1 MNYKKNEAGDVLVR
15 DAKGNPKYISE
26 KLAED
31 KQLMKSMHFLI
42 VEAPTFCEELK
53 LTATDVISEDVSY
66 DTSVTLE
73 IIEEK
78 PVAETLTAKSKSTKK
93 K

>member
-1 MNYKKNEAGDVLVR
+1 MNYKTNEAGDVMVR
-15 DAKGNPKYISE
+15 DAKGNPKYISK

-31 KQLMKSMHFLI
+31 KQLMKAMHMEV

-53 LTATDVISEDVSY
+53 AEVIEN
-66 DTSVTLE
+66 E
-73 IIEEK
+73 IEQEIT